1 MNLPPYRAY
10 GASKKESD
18 SDKTVP
24 RNASQIPYM
33 PDSQH
38 WYGATESE
46 LNSMYTNNTW
56 HSIPPDI
63 DISKIPKK
71 LILPSMLIY
80 EKQYNPDKTFKKYKA
95 RLVIRG
101 DKWHD
106 IYDMNTYA
114 STVKSESI

>member
-1 MNLPPYRAY
+1 
-10 GASKKESD
+10 
-18 SDKTVP
+18 
-24 RNASQIPYM
+24 
-33 PDSQH
+33 
-38 WYGATESE
+38 
-46 LNSMYTNNTW
+46 MYTNRSL

-63 DISKIPKK
+63 DITKIPKK

-114 STVKSESI
+114 STVKSE